1 MKADSKILVAPLD
14 WGLGHASRCVPIVQ
28 FLVKHGFEVIIG
40 GSGESLAY
48 LQKRF
53 PSLVSVELPS
63 AKMNYGKQGMIS
75 LPFMFS
81 MLRFVRNISREH
93 RVLGKLIAEE
103 SIDYVFSDNRLGL
116 YSSHVPS
123 FYMTHQLNFDTGF
136 LNRFSARMMNSLHRR
151 YMNKYRYCFVPDT
164 GGELSLSGKMS
175 DSEIETRHLG
185 PLSRFYGKTAQKID
199 GDFDLLLLSGIEPQ
213 RTMLENIFIE
223 KYSAMS
229 NARLHIIRGVAD
241 GKELVHS
248 ANITYENAP
257 SDDRIASLVVSAKRI
272 FCRSGYSTLCDL
284 AALGRRAVLV
294 PTPRQPEQEYLA
306 IRFHEKF
313 GFVVIAQE
321 DLPQVDILGLPY
333 DSVWK
338 YDYRCSLGELL
349 KE

>member
-1 MKADSKILVAPLD
+1 MKAGSKILVAPLD

-28 FLVKHGFEVIIG
+28 FLVEQGFDVIIG
-40 GSGESLAY
+40 GSGDSLVY

-53 PSLVSVELPS
+53 PNLVSLELPS
-63 AKMNYGKQGMIS
+63 AKMNYGKRGMIS

-81 MLRFVRNISREH
+81 MLRFARNIRREH
-93 RVLGKLIAEE
+93 RELEKLVAEK

-116 YSSHVPS
+116 YSSLVPS
-123 FYMTHQLNFDTGF
+123 FYMTHQLNFDTRF
-136 LNRFSARMMNSLHRR
+136 LNRFSARRMNRLHRR
-151 YMNKYRYCFVPDT
+151 YINKYSCCFVPDAA
-164 GGELSLSGKMS
+164 GEMSLSGKMS
-175 DSEIETRHLG
+175 DSEIEARHLG
-185 PLSRFYGKTAQKID
+185 PLSRFYGKTVERVD
-199 GDFDLLLLSGIEPQ
+199 DDFDLLLLSGIEPQ
-213 RTMLENIFIE
+213 RSMLENIFIR
-223 KYSAMS
+223 KYSTMHD
-229 NARLHIIRGVAD
+229 ARLHIIRGVAD
-241 GKELVHS
+241 GKGIEHS

-272 FCRSGYSTLCDL
+272 FCRSGYSSLCDL

-313 GFVVIAQE
+313 GFVMIAQE

>member
-1 MKADSKILVAPLD
+1 M
-14 WGLGHASRCVPIVQ
+14 PIVQ
-28 FLVKHGFEVIIG
+28 FLVEQGFDVIIG

-53 PSLVSVELPS
+53 TSLVSVELPS

-81 MLRFVRNISREH
+81 MLRFARNIHREH
-93 RVLGKLIAEE
+93 RVLEKLIAEK

-123 FYMTHQLNFDTGF
+123 FYMTHQLNFDTAF
-136 LNRFSARMMNSLHRR
+136 LNRFSARMMKRLHWR
-151 YMNKYRYCFVPDT
+151 YINKYRCCFVPDV
-164 GGELSLSGKMS
+164 GGEMSLSGVMS

-185 PLSRFYGKTAQKID
+185 PLSRFYGKTAERIN

-223 KYSAMS
+223 KYSS
-229 NARLHIIRGVAD
+229 VPNARLYIIRGVAD
-241 GKELVHS
+241 GKEFVHS

-257 SDDRIASLVVSAKRI
+257 TDDRIASLIVSARRI

-306 IRFHEKF
+306 ARFHDKF
-313 GFVVIAQE
+313 GFVSIAQE
-321 DLPQVDILGLPY
+321 DLSQVDIRNIPY

-338 YDYRCSLGELL
+338 YDYRCCLSELL
-349 KE
+349 K

>member
-1 MKADSKILVAPLD
+1 MKAGSKILVAPLD

-28 FLVKHGFEVIIG
+28 FFVEQGFEVIIG
-40 GSGESLAY
+40 GSGESRAY

-81 MLRFVRNISREH
+81 MLSFVRNISREH
-93 RVLGKLIAEE
+93 RALEKLIVEK

-151 YMNKYRYCFVPDT
+151 FINKYRYCFVPDT

-175 DSEIETRHLG
+175 DSEIEATHLG
-185 PLSRFYGKTAQKID
+185 PLSRFYGKTAEKID

-229 NARLHIIRGVAD
+229 NARLHIIRGVVD

-272 FCRSGYSTLCDL
+272 FCRSGYSSLCDL
-284 AALGRRAVLV
+284 AALERRAVLV

-306 IRFHEKF
+306 IRFQEKF
-313 GFVVIAQE
+313 GFVMIAQE
-321 DLPQVDILGLPY
+321 DLPQVDILGLLY
-333 DSVWK
+333 DFVWK

>member
-28 FLVKHGFEVIIG
+28 FLVEHGFEVIIG

-81 MLRFVRNISREH
+81 MLRFVRNINREH
-93 RVLGKLIAEE
+93 RELEKLIAEE

-136 LNRFSARMMNSLHRR
+136 LNLFSARMMNRLHRR
-151 YMNKYRYCFVPDT
+151 YMNKYRCCFVPDT

-229 NARLHIIRGVAD
+229 NARLHIIRGVSD
-241 GKELVHS
+241 GKGLVHS

-272 FCRSGYSTLCDL
+272 FCRSGYSSLCDL

-313 GFVVIAQE
+313 GFVMIAQE

>member
-1 MKADSKILVAPLD
+1 
-14 WGLGHASRCVPIVQ
+14 
-28 FLVKHGFEVIIG
+28 
-40 GSGESLAY
+40 
-48 LQKRF
+48 
-53 PSLVSVELPS
+53 
-63 AKMNYGKQGMIS
+63 
-75 LPFMFS
+75 
-81 MLRFVRNISREH
+81 
-93 RVLGKLIAEE
+93 
-103 SIDYVFSDNRLGL
+103 
-116 YSSHVPS
+116 
-123 FYMTHQLNFDTGF
+123 
-136 LNRFSARMMNSLHRR
+136 
-151 YMNKYRYCFVPDT
+151 MNKYRCCFVPDT

-175 DSEIETRHLG
+175 DSEIEARHLG
-185 PLSRFYGKTAQKID
+185 PLSRFYGKTAEKID

-241 GKELVHS
+241 GKVLVHS

-272 FCRSGYSTLCDL
+272 FCRSGYSSLCDL

-313 GFVVIAQE
+313 GFVMITQE